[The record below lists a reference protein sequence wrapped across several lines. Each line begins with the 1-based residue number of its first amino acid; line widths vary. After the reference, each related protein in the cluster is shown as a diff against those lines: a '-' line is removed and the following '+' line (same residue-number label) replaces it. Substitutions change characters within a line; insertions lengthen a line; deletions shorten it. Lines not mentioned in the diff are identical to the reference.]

1 MKLLIAFFMTI
12 GTFASSFSLA
22 EGGVK
27 NPLIRVCHQ
36 FEGRFWVLPNGQD
49 DFPLCVFDN
58 RAAISAVDFVNNQQ
72 GLPLSNALTAFSKS
86 LGDCSSQGG
95 RVETQLDSNKNSWD
109 LCVFNDGSFIE
120 NQTLSKGKNH
130 PDNYHLVAVLKF

>member
-1 MKLLIAFFMTI
+1 MTI
-12 GTFASSFSLA
+12 GTLFPSFSMA
-22 EGGVK
+22 AGGMK

-58 RAAISAVDFVNNQQ
+58 RAAISALDFVNNQQ
-72 GLPLSNALTAFSKS
+72 GLELSNALTAFLKS
-86 LGDCSSQGG
+86 SGDCITQGG
-95 RVETQLDSNKNSWD
+95 RKETRFDSDNNTWN
-109 LCVFNDGSFIE
+109 LCVFKDGSFIE
-120 NQTLSKGKNH
+120 SQTLSKGKNH